1 MMTAINE
8 TQEHKT
14 AGTSEYYKQ
23 LQIPS
28 LELGLPVNM
37 PVLSVEN
44 VVATLFISG
53 LERRKSWR
61 MGGGG
66 C

>member
-14 AGTSEYYKQ
+14 VGTSEYYKQ

-37 PVLSVEN
+37 PVLSGSSVCR
-44 VVATLFISG
+44 
-53 LERRKSWR
+53 ERGSYAVYQRA
-61 MGGGG
+61 
-66 C
+66 